1 VTNHSREDSGKLIA
15 EVDYVLRFSKI
26 YFDAFKIIHDRM
38 IQWELLCIILNSS
51 EEELKVIKF
60 RADKRVLELL
70 PLDEPVQYN
79 TGYLFKRLMKG
90 FKNERGSFLD
100 IRAPE
105 GKSVGGKERAYFLND
120 NFHEAA
126 AQYIT
131 MFTRAMIPSD
141 LTLKTPE
148 KEVTLQVFKSIM
160 DFIRFDHR
168 DTWIESLKQIA
179 AKTNQAAPKAWLD
192 RVSHNSS
199 YWVVL
204 LSAWKKCLGDRNTL
218 INSAGYTR
226 EVYNVIGEPE
236 PNDVTETISDL
247 QRDGV
252 LRREKQDNE
261 WIFPLSSEFESIFED
276 YTVELARLRTELL
289 SRIGSAIGLPVA
301 GP

>member
-1 VTNHSREDSGKLIA
+1 VTSHSRENSGKLIA
-15 EVDYVLRFSKI
+15 EVNYVLRFSKI
-26 YFDAFKIIHDRM
+26 YFDAFKILHDRV
-38 IQWELLCIILNSS
+38 IQWKLLCIILNSS

-60 RADKRVLELL
+60 RADKRVLKLL
-70 PLDEPVQYN
+70 PLEGPVQYN
-79 TGYLFKRLMKG
+79 TEYLFQRLMKG

-105 GKSVGGKERAYFLND
+105 GKPVRGKERAYFLND
-120 NFHEAA
+120 NFNEAA

-131 MFTRAMIPSD
+131 MFTSGMIPSD
-141 LTLKTPE
+141 LILKTLE

-160 DFIRFDHR
+160 DFIRIDHWN
-168 DTWIESLKQIA
+168 TWIESLKQIA
-179 AKTNQAAPKAWLD
+179 AKTNQAAPKAWIE
-192 RVSHNSS
+192 RVSDNST

-204 LSAWKKCLGDRNTL
+204 LSAWKKCLGDRDTL

-261 WIFPLSSEFESIFED
+261 WIFPLSSEFVSIFED
-276 YTVELARLRTELL
+276 YTVELARLRTGLL
-289 SRIGSAIGLPVA
+289 SRIGPDIGLPIA
-301 GP
+301 DP